1 MLGGGDD
8 GDDGDGDHD
17 GDDFYDDDFYDDD
30 DWEDVTRLS
39 FRVDG
44 EGVQGVAMVG
54 AYETGEPL
62 YGLRR

>member
-1 MLGGGDD
+1 MVGGGDD
-8 GDDGDGDHD
+8 ADHD
-17 GDDFYDDDFYDDD
+17 DDDFYDDD
-30 DWEDVTRLS
+30 DCEDVTCLS

-44 EGVQGVAMVG
+44 EGGQGVAMVG